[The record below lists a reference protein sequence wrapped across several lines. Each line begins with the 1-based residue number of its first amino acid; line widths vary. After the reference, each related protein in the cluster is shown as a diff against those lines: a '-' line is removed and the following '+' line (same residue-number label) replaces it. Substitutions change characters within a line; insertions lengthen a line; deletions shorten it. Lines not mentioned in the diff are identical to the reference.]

1 MVFQANTTTQ
11 PVLDAI
17 KAHSTAPDTVRA
29 INEAKDFTVT
39 FTYSALP
46 PATTLTNVLGW
57 TFAGLY
63 GKKSTT
69 DPFALIAQTPDI
81 ASLSEWAGALEST
94 QVEVWLNSAEI
105 GTSSARLITTGL
117 HEFELHVL
125 PFYRFHTALKGIGG
139 ESEKIGTL
147 TKQVKEGDFS
157 ATTQHQSPALRA
169 NQVLAVISFA
179 SGLVAE
185 RMRPSSESST
195 SPSASKR
202 KKPAPD
208 METTS
213 LEYNVLIRTRED
225 VLGEDSEKLAPIK
238 KLYDPHLATLNTKY
252 GKDVVDYVVEQFE
265 MD

>member
-39 FTYSALP
+39 FTYSAMP
-46 PATTLTNVLGW
+46 PSTTLTNVLGW

-69 DPFALIAQTPDI
+69 DPFALIAQTPDVG
-81 ASLSEWAGALEST
+81 SLSEWAGALEST
-94 QVEVWLNSAEI
+94 RVEVWLNSAEI

-125 PFYRFHTALKGIGG
+125 PFYRLHTALKGIGG
-139 ESEKIGTL
+139 ESEKLATL
-147 TKQVKEGDFS
+147 TKQVKDGDFS

-169 NQVLAVISFA
+169 NQVLAMLSLVS
-179 SGLVAE
+179 SLVAA
-185 RMRPSSESST
+185 RMTPSSA
-195 SPSASKR
+195 SPSTSKR
-202 KKPAPD
+202 KTPVPD

>member
-1 MVFQANTTTQ
+1 MVFQADTTTQ

-29 INEAKDFTVT
+29 IDEATAFTVS

-46 PATTLTNVLGW
+46 PVTTLANVQGW

-69 DPFALIAQTPDI
+69 EPFALIAQTPDVG
-81 ASLSEWAGALEST
+81 SLAEWAGALESA

-105 GTSSARLITTGL
+105 GTSSARLIAAGL

-125 PFYRFHTALKGIGG
+125 PFYRFHMALKELGLHQ
-139 ESEKIGTL
+139 SETAAL
-147 TKQVKEGDFS
+147 TKQVKDGDFS

-169 NQVLAVISFA
+169 NQVLAMLSLVS
-179 SGLVAE
+179 SLVAA
-185 RMRPSSESST
+185 RMRPSSGST
-195 SPSASKR
+195 SASKR
-202 KKPAPD
+202 KTPAPD

-225 VLGEDSEKLAPIK
+225 VLGDDNEKLPPIK
-238 KLYDPHLATLNTKY
+238 KHYDTHLATLNTKY
-252 GKDVVDYVVEQFE
+252 GKDVVNYVVDQFE